1 MTERLESL
9 EGNLLA
15 LRQAVEVLDRLDDA
29 TYATWSASP
38 GGSPVGAHFRHIF
51 DHYRAFLAGL
61 ANGEI
66 DYDARERQVP
76 LERDRQL
83 AIATARGFLT
93 DLGRLPRELGDRP
106 LRVTLRSVAGDDGS
120 PDWSQ
125 TTVKRELQFLVSHS
139 VHHFALI
146 KEVLR
151 QSGFDAGEEFGVAP
165 STIAA
170 ARHSAEPCAR

>member
-1 MTERLESL
+1 MTDRMESL
-9 EGNLLA
+9 EGNLLV
-15 LRQAVEVLDRLDDA
+15 LRQAVDVLGRLDDA
-29 TYATWSASP
+29 GYSGWSATP
-38 GGSPVGAHFRHIF
+38 GGSPIGAHFRHIF

-61 ANGEI
+61 ASGEI

-76 LERDRQL
+76 LERDRRL
-83 AIATARGFLT
+83 AIATALGFMT
-93 DLGRLPRELGDRP
+93 DLGRIPGDFADRP
-106 LRVTLRSVAGDDGS
+106 LRVTVRSVAGQDGS

-139 VHHFALI
+139 VHHYALI

-170 ARHSAEPCAR
+170 LRHGAAACVR